1 MSGSIKLKHASGN
14 GVSITAPSSNP
25 AADRTLELPSD
36 ADGVIAKT
44 DASGNLAV
52 TGDLTVDTSTLKVDS
67 SNNRVYVGNTGL
79 GATAEADDLVVGNL
93 TGGHGITIHSQNNE
107 GGFICFGD
115 ADTTG
120 VDSRRG
126 VIRYQHSDDSMRFGL
141 AGNNEKMR
149 ILANGGITFNGDTAA
164 ANALNDYE
172 EGYWSPTAMDGIPIT
187 TNNTGNH
194 PSRRYIKIGK
204 IVFAYF
210 DFTFGNQFNAFG
222 ARFGGLPITVASGG
236 GHGANASTNGYT
248 NLQQEYFLHVSGT
261 NPAIFKS
268 NGAQFTHNEVS
279 SKKFAGCLIYST
291 D

>member
-1 MSGSIKLKHASGN
+1 MPIKIN
-14 GVSITAPSSNP
+14 GTNTAANPSITGTDTDTGIVYGSDQIDFSTGGSSKL
-25 AADRTLELPSD
+25 TLNGQNLGLGTSSPNVS
-36 ADGVIAKT
+36 GFNT
-44 DASGNLAV
+44 DAQV
-52 TGDLTVDTSTLKVDS
+52 LT
-67 SNNRVYVGNTGL
+67 
-79 GATAEADDLVVGNL
+79 
-93 TGGHGITIHSQNNE
+93 
-107 GGFICFGD
+107 
-115 ADTTG
+115 
-120 VDSRRG
+120 
-126 VIRYQHSDDSMRFGL
+126 L
-141 AGNNEKMR
+141 AGNYRGFIELKGNTQAADS
-149 ILANGGITFNGDTAA
+149 IGGIRFYSANNLEAEIVSRTDSSYNGDLRFNTNGSERMRLLSSGGMTFNGDTAA
-164 ANALNDYE
+164 ANAISDYE

-279 SKKFAGCLIYST
+279 SKRFAGCIIYST

>member
-14 GVSITAPSSNP
+14 GVIIAAPSSNP

-36 ADGVIAKT
+36 ADGVLAKT
-44 DASGNLAV
+44 DGSGNLAV
-52 TGDLTVDTSTLKVDS
+52 TGDLTV
-67 SNNRVYVGNTGL
+67 GNTTPKISL
-79 GATAEADDLVVGNL
+79 DDGSGRIVELI
-93 TGGHGITIHSQNNE
+93 GGST
-107 GGFICFGD
+107 
-115 ADTTG
+115 TTG
-120 VDSRRG
+120 PELRTAYGGDL
-126 VIRYQHSDDSMRFGL
+126 RFGTNSTERMRVRS
-141 AGNNEKMR
+141 AGG
-149 ILANGGITFNGDTAA
+149 LCFNGDFAE

-204 IVFAYF
+204 VVFAYF

-279 SKKFAGCLIYST
+279 SKRFAGCLIYST

>member
-1 MSGSIKLKHASGN
+1 MTIKIN
-14 GVSITAPSSNP
+14 GTNTAANPSITGTDTDTGIVYGSDQIDFSTGGSSKV
-25 AADRTLELPSD
+25 TLNGSNFGIGTQTPDVDFHVSGGSSVGKIES
-36 ADGVIAKT
+36 T
-44 DASGNLAV
+44 TASTSARLIIKSAN
-52 TGDLTVDTSTLKVDS
+52 DT
-67 SNNRVYVGNTGL
+67 NTGL
-79 GATAEADDLVVGNL
+79 HFGDDADDDVGRIRDYHNTDNML
-93 TGGHGITIHSQNNE
+93 FYTGASE
-107 GGFICFGD
+107 RMRLLSGG
-115 ADTTG
+115 
-120 VDSRRG
+120 
-126 VIRYQHSDDSMRFGL
+126 GL
-141 AGNNEKMR
+141 
-149 ILANGGITFNGDTAA
+149 TFNGDTAA

-194 PSRRYIKIGK
+194 PSRRYVKIGK

-222 ARFGGLPITVASGG
+222 ARFGGLPITVAAGG

-279 SKKFAGCLIYST
+279 SKRFAGCIIYST